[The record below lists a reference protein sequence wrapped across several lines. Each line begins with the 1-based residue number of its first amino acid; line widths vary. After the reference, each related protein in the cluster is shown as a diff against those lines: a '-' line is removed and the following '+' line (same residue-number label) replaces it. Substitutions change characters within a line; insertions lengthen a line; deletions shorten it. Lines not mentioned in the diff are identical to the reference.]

1 MATAA
6 KSKRSGKAGAD
17 IRPRPFFLAGLLV
30 CLAVSG
36 CAHRVPASLKPS
48 VGDQGAFA
56 SSAVGVGSLFWVR
69 TYSYLPG
76 PAGEVDWQ
84 LAASSGPVGVFAPAD
99 GIETTGAATL
109 ARDVEAAIG
118 FLYPQEGALPAPV
131 QQVEVYLVPDKLGV
145 SEQHSS
151 LGTPG
156 RLSVRFYV
164 RNPGTGI
171 LLDQR
176 AYVAGTVA
184 HELVHIQ
191 RRLSRISLDD
201 TEEPIASLLEA
212 CAVLSALGQVSPTFS
227 EIASRSPASDR
238 EQEMLSSAR
247 AAASLANSLPPT
259 VHAGSEHARD
269 LLASCA
275 VHWEASTDTG
285 VARRP

>member
-17 IRPRPFFLAGLLV
+17 IRPHPFFLAGLLA
-30 CLAVSG
+30 CLAVFG

-48 VGDQGAFA
+48 VGNQGAFA

-84 LAASSGPVGVFAPAD
+84 LAAHSGLVRVFAPAGGD
-99 GIETTGAATL
+99 ESADAKAI
-109 ARDVEAAIG
+109 ARDVEAAIDY
-118 FLYPQEGALPAPV
+118 LYPQEAASPAPV
-131 QQVEVYLVPDKLGV
+131 DHVDVHLVPDKFGV

-151 LGTPG
+151 VGRPG
-156 RLSVRFYV
+156 SLSVRLYV
-164 RNPGTGI
+164 RDPGTETTM
-171 LLDQR
+171 DQR

-212 CAVLSALGQVSPTFS
+212 CAVLAALGQVSPTFS
-227 EIASRSPASDR
+227 EIASRSPASGR
-238 EQEMLSSAR
+238 EEEMLSSAR
-247 AAASLANSLPPT
+247 AAASVASSLPPT
-259 VHAGSEHARD
+259 VHAGTEQARD

-275 VHWEASTDTG
+275 ETWGGSQPGDM
-285 VARRP
+285 P